1 MSVISFLVIVF
12 IAALPLVYHAF
23 RYGATTELGV
33 FTEDGTMI
41 RLRWAL
47 PGVFAVWIVANLVLF
62 FFAMVLPGD
71 TPPDKMLHADAFLGT
86 VFSPFL
92 FLWSIF
98 G

>member
-1 MSVISFLVIVF
+1 MSVISFLVIIIV
-12 IAALPLVYHAF
+12 AALPLVYHAF

-47 PGVFAVWIVANLVLF
+47 PGIFVVWIAMNVAMFIL
-62 FFAMVLPGD
+62 AMVLPGD
-71 TPPDKMLHADAFLGT
+71 APSVAVLHTDAFIEVLCT
-86 VFSPFL
+86 PFL